1 MARHDDPQPD
11 HEVAVVGGGFSG
23 IGTAIKLDRA
33 GMRDW
38 VMLEAGDG
46 VGGAWHWN
54 TYPGIGVDIPSFSYQ
69 FSFEQRA
76 DWSRVYAPGD
86 ELKAYAEHCV
96 ESYGLRSRIRLG
108 ARVTSATFDAE
119 RHLWRL
125 TVADGPDVTARF
137 LVGATGVFTQ
147 PKPPDI
153 AGLDSFAGTVM
164 HTARW
169 DHSQDLRGRRVAVI
183 GTGASAVQ
191 VIPSIAP
198 EVEKLV
204 VLQRTPIW
212 CLPKPDA
219 RLGPG
224 VRRLLERI
232 PGAQAA
238 VRVLSQTFVELNF
251 PLPAQFHGVVPIASG
266 GERFGLNHL
275 RRSVRDPVVR
285 EKLTPRYGLG
295 CKRPSFSNK
304 YLPTFNRPNVEL
316 ETAAI
321 ETITPTSIRTVE
333 GTEHEIDVLVLA
345 TGFQVFDSGNIPP
358 FPVYGGDGVELA
370 QWWED
375 NRFQAYEGVS
385 VPGFPNMFLILG
397 PYGFNGGSY
406 FTLIENQAPPHRPL
420 PAPRPTDRSDRD
432 RGQPRG
438 QPALLRADALA
449 PRSPGL
455 LHQQLRRRQQLLLR
469 QTRRRAVPL
478 GDDARGRLA
487 QRSLRPRRLLLQL
500 AARLSGR
507 YSPRLPARAAC
518 ESSGTAAGARSAAIC
533 SSSSRSCSK
542 RSWPK
547 CSAQRCSIWLKR
559 PKPTRWASR
568 PRSVRQIS
576 LARLSAGSAMRST

>member
-11 HEVAVVGGGFSG
+11 HEVAIVGAGFSG

-38 VMLEAGDG
+38 VLLEAGDG

-96 ESYGLRSRIRLG
+96 ESYGLGSRIRFNAKVG
-108 ARVTSATFDAE
+108 SATFDTE
-119 RHLWRL
+119 RHFWRL
-125 TVADGPDVTARF
+125 SFEDGPDITARF

-147 PKPPDI
+147 PKPPEI

-191 VIPSIAP
+191 VIPSIAA

-232 PGAQAA
+232 PGAQAVA
-238 VRVLSQTFVELNF
+238 RALSQTFVELNF

-275 RRSVRDPVVR
+275 RRSVHDPAVR

-321 ETITPTSIRTVE
+321 EAITPSSIRTVD
-333 GTEHEIDVLVLA
+333 GVEHEIDILILA

-358 FPVYGGDGVELA
+358 FPVHGGDGVELA
-370 QWWED
+370 QWWEE

-397 PYGFNGGSY
+397 PYGFNGASY
-406 FTLIENQAPPHRPL
+406 FTLIESQARHIVRC
-420 PAPRPTDRSDRD
+420 
-432 RGQPRG
+432 
-438 QPALLRADALA
+438 
-449 PRSPGL
+449 
-455 LHQQLRRRQQLLLR
+455 LRRAREAEA
-469 QTRRRAVPL
+469 TAVEVSAEANRRYFEEMLSR
-478 GDDARGRLA
+478 RGR
-487 QRSLRPRRLLLQL
+487 QVFFTNN
-500 AARLSGR
+500 
-507 YSPRLPARAAC
+507 C
-518 ESSGTAAGARSAAIC
+518 AGANSYYFDKRGDAPFRSATTLEVAWH
-533 SSSSRSCSK
+533 SAHFDLDDYRFSR
-542 RSWPK
+542 
-547 CSAQRCSIWLKR
+547 A
-559 PKPTRWASR
+559 TA
-568 PRSVRQIS
+568 
-576 LARLSAGSAMRST
+576 